1 MFERIF
7 LSWLA
12 AVTAEY
18 LLLPGSC
25 RRLDGLESISRM
37 SGGRAAV
44 VFLLSF
50 LVLSFFSLKFIN
62 IRWKKEESPAAHRR
76 RILGSRRVFC
86 PYGRGILSFF
96 AILSAASLR
105 ASFTPAFFVA
115 CCLLFFRL
123 LFHCG
128 CPAPISHMTKVW
140 QVIHKAVSRK
150 TTDKKAK
157 KSVIGELH
165 RILHNPV
172 KHADGIPRLMLRKRT
187 GVHKVMCGRQTTGK
201 FFLRVMVFLSLLF
214 FLFLSLWTVS
224 RVYCFSTPTYD
235 FGIFSQMFHYMKT
248 TGLPYTTLE
257 RDGLLSHFHVHISP
271 IYYLLLPFYCLVPV
285 PATLQ
290 VLQAAVVT
298 SSVIPLW
305 KLGRHHGLTP
315 FQRMLL
321 CALLLLYPAFSGG
334 VSYDIHENCF
344 LTPLLL
350 WLFYGIARKNG
361 RITAAAAILTM
372 LVKEDAPVYVA
383 CVALW
388 LLFRSLPYDSGR
400 PFLRNNCRAVRPDR
414 WGIIAGSTMLFASL
428 AYFFAAAGYL
438 SVYGDGIMTARYNN
452 FFSVDTASLAAL
464 LKTAF
469 LCPMKIVYECAD
481 TDKLWF
487 IAITILPLL
496 GLPLFTGRLERY
508 LLLIPY
514 VLINLMPDYA
524 YQHDI
529 FFQYVFGST
538 ACLLYLTVINLA
550 DLQQKASYTTT
561 PDTTT
566 ATSSLTTAAATASST
581 TAATVTSSFAAAAPS
596 LSLLTTAVLIAAA
609 AVCAVCFTVTI
620 VPKAVSY
627 PSRCISNQTDY
638 RELRR
643 ALSRIPDEASVT
655 ASTFYTTFLSQRD
668 VLYDICYASEDHLL
682 STEYVVLNPG
692 SEHDFKQYARDGKTG
707 YEGLTELL
715 YHNGYHLYTK
725 VNGDVEIYRRSL
737 YHNILHPHAFFH

>member
-25 RRLDGLESISRM
+25 RQLDGLESISRM

-44 VFLLSF
+44 VFLFSF
-50 LVLSFFSLKFIN
+50 LALSFFPQKFTKLG
-62 IRWKKEESPAAHRR
+62 WKKVESPAAHRR
-76 RILGSRRVFC
+76 RFLGSHRVFR

-105 ASFTPAFFVA
+105 ASFTPAFFAA
-115 CCLLFFRL
+115 CFLLFFRL

-128 CPAPISHMTKVW
+128 RYQISAHARLLGSLPAGIKNNVSH
-140 QVIHKAVSRK
+140 
-150 TTDKKAK
+150 
-157 KSVIGELH
+157 KSAGQ
-165 RILHNPV
+165 
-172 KHADGIPRLMLRKRT
+172 KRLLWIT
-187 GVHKVMCGRQTTGK
+187 
-201 FFLRVMVFLSLLF
+201 VFLSLLF

-271 IYYLLLPFYCLVPV
+271 IYYLLLPFYYLVPV

-321 CALLLLYPAFSGG
+321 CALLLFYPAFSGG

-361 RITAAAAILTM
+361 RLTAVAAILIM

-414 WGIIAGSTMLFASL
+414 WRIIAGSAMLFASL

-452 FFSVDTASLAAL
+452 FFSADTASLAAL

-561 PDTTT
+561 TDTTT

-596 LSLLTTAVLIAAA
+596 LSLLTTAGLIAAA

-627 PSRCISNQTDY
+627 PSRCISNQADY

>member
-1 MFERIF
+1 MKTFRPNITVPAFLRRIL
-7 LSWLA
+7 LSWLI
-12 AVTAEY
+12 AVTIEY
-18 LLLPGSC
+18 LLLPAPC
-25 RRLDGLESISRM
+25 RRLDEPDGLTQM
-37 SGGRAAV
+37 SGSRAMIFM
-44 VFLLSF
+44 FLLFSIF
-50 LVLSFFSLKFIN
+50 SCLPQNDKQAERPCILFSYALLATMSLK
-62 IRWKKEESPAAHRR
+62 
-76 RILGSRRVFC
+76 
-86 PYGRGILSFF
+86 
-96 AILSAASLR
+96 
-105 ASFTPAFFVA
+105 ASFSFAFAAA
-115 CCLLFFRL
+115 CCLLSLPLIFYTVTLKKNRST
-123 LFHCG
+123 G
-128 CPAPISHMTKVW
+128 
-140 QVIHKAVSRK
+140 RK
-150 TTDKKAK
+150 TAQHKTANNVDRENTFRENTKIGHRKHLPQIPG
-157 KSVIGELH
+157 KSGIFLWVT
-165 RILHNPV
+165 IL
-172 KHADGIPRLMLRKRT
+172 
-187 GVHKVMCGRQTTGK
+187 
-201 FFLRVMVFLSLLF
+201 LSVLF

-305 KLGRHHGLTP
+305 KLDRHHGLTP

-388 LLFRSLPYDSGR
+388 LLFRSLPYDIGR
-400 PFLRNNCRAVRPDR
+400 PFSRNNYRAVRPDR

-428 AYFFAAAGYL
+428 AYFFAATSYL

-452 FFSVDTASLAAL
+452 FFSADTASLAAL

-538 ACLLYLTVINLA
+538 ACLLYLTVMNLA

-561 PDTTT
+561 TDTTT

-596 LSLLTTAVLIAAA
+596 LSLLTSAVLIAAVT
-609 AVCAVCFTVTI
+609 VCAVCFTVTI

-655 ASTFYTTFLSQRD
+655 ASTFYTTFLSQRE